1 MKNIEKTEKNVG
13 FFDVFKDWQI
23 HMKLEKSRR
32 TKLVWRRFLKD
43 LGLIFQVLKTILASW
58 SPLGGCFGGF
68 FET

>member
-1 MKNIEKTEKNVG
+1 MKNIEKPWKNLG
-13 FFDVFKDWQI
+13 FFSVFKDWQI

-32 TKLVWRRFLKD
+32 KNIVWRGFLED
-43 LGLIFQVLKTILASW
+43 LGMIFQVLGAILASW